1 MRDTVY
7 MQRRRGHRYEVWE
20 SVVISLLDSP
30 DECHLSATIIDIS
43 KLGYRVLLGSPLV
56 PGTQVLVRLHS
67 VAIFGV
73 VRHSEAAN
81 DGAFTVGVEIS
92 KVASASEACA
102 GGLAGAQQ
110 SSHDLPAPDETAIPL
125 D

>member
-1 MRDTVY
+1 

-20 SVVISLLDSP
+20 SVVISILESSDGW
-30 DECHLSATIIDIS
+30 HQSATIIDIS
-43 KLGYRVLLGSPLV
+43 KLGYRVLLGKALA
-56 PGTQVLVRLHS
+56 PGTKVLVTLHS

-73 VRHSEAAN
+73 VRHSEAAS

-92 KVASASEACA
+92 KVAPAAEASAGS
-102 GGLAGAQQ
+102 LAAAQPT
-110 SSHDLPAPDETAIPL
+110 SHDGAATIEAAIPL